1 MTDLNI
7 IKASGEKAKF
17 SMEKVEASLRKAGA
31 SQEDINFISNQISKE
46 IYEGITTK
54 EIYNRAYSLLKSF
67 DKPTASR
74 YKLKKAIYE
83 LGPTGFPFEK
93 FIGAVLQN
101 SGYKVEVNK
110 IISGNCVAHEVDVVA
125 TGDHEKILIEC
136 KFHSDRGRF
145 CDVKIP
151 LYIDSRYRDIREHK
165 SRKPKESFNAC
176 WVVTNTRFTSQAQEY
191 GKCSGLYLLSWD
203 TPKDESLKKRI
214 DSSGLYP
221 ITVSSLLSSREKQ
234 FLLSRDVVLCREL
247 LNDDFYLDHLG
258 VSEKRKKHILNEME
272 LLCKSRIKTE

>member
-7 IKASGEKAKF
+7 IKASGQKAKF

-31 SQEDINFISNQISKE
+31 SQEDINYISNQISKE
-46 IYEGITTK
+46 LYEGISTK
-54 EIYNRAYSLLKSF
+54 EIYNRAYNLLKGI
-67 DKPTASR
+67 DKSTASR

-93 FIGAVLQN
+93 FIGAILQN

-125 TGDHEKILIEC
+125 VKDHEKILIEC

-151 LYIDSRYRDIREHK
+151 LYIDSRYRDIRNHK
-165 SRKPKESFNAC
+165 PRKAKDSFNAC
-176 WVVTNTRFTSQAQEY
+176 WVVTNTRFTSEARDY
-191 GKCSGLYLLSWD
+191 GKCTGLYLLSWD
-203 TPKDESLKKRI
+203 SPKEESLKKRI
-214 DSSGLYP
+214 DGSGLYP
-221 ITVSSLLSSREKQ
+221 ITVSNLLTSREKQ

-247 LNDDFYLDHLG
+247 INDDFYLDHLG
-258 VSEKRKKHILNEME
+258 VSEKRKKRILNEME